1 MGNNGVPPLFTT
13 ISTSIRTGLWFTL
26 LIVMA
31 ATSLLIVAL
40 TVSSREAVAPGT
52 DAGRMAFSFVI
63 FLVLV
68 ATLLGTPTVFISIR
82 ERLGQLSFLHTFLLT
97 VAVGLS
103 FVVVAVPAMLWA
115 VLSTGVSADV
125 WLPTLATAT
134 LEVWAIALLVAASHW
149 ALTSASVAT
158 VTAFGLIAGITL
170 GPVLVVATASFAPP
184 ITQSTKTY
192 FIKWDDPNEPM
203 DPETGYPLNPVCEK
217 SPVTSTT
224 MLTDYT
230 NVSAIIAT
238 TPLAFIS
245 ASITPA
251 IGDYGMPGYE
261 GQGFE
266 STVPTMP
273 AVPVPLDLFSAID
286 VASRSLQIPVQTD
299 PIIVDECANLA
310 EFGTP
315 YPNNGEVDP
324 RDVIAETRSGFVA
337 GAIGQAAFLAT
348 ALGALVGVRART
360 RRS

>member
-1 MGNNGVPPLFTT
+1 MSNNGVPPLFTT
-13 ISTSIRTGLWFTL
+13 ISTSIRTGMWFTL

-40 TVSSREAVAPGT
+40 TVSSREAAAPGT

-82 ERLGQLSFLHTFLLT
+82 ERLGQLSFLHTYLLT

-115 VLSTGVSADV
+115 VLSTSVGVDV
-125 WLPTLATAT
+125 WLPVIGTTA
-134 LEVWAIALLVAASHW
+134 LELGAIALLVALAHW

-170 GPVLVVATASFAPP
+170 GPVLVLATASFAPP

-203 DPETGYPLNPVCEK
+203 DPDTGYPLNPVCEK

-245 ASITPA
+245 ASIIPA
-251 IGDYGMPGYE
+251 IGDYGMPGWE
-261 GQGFE
+261 EPG
-266 STVPTMP
+266 SDTPPTMP

-310 EFGTP
+310 EFGTA

-337 GAIGQAAFLAT
+337 GLIGQGAFLVVAT
-348 ALGALVGVRART
+348 VILSVIRART

>member
-1 MGNNGVPPLFTT
+1 MSNNGVPPLFAT

-40 TVSSREAVAPGT
+40 TVSSREAAAPGT

-68 ATLLGTPTVFISIR
+68 ATLLGIPTVFISIR
-82 ERLGQLSFLHTFLLT
+82 ERLGQLSFLHTYLLT

-125 WLPTLATAT
+125 WLPVIGTTA
-134 LEVWAIALLVAASHW
+134 LEVGVIAVLVALAHW
-149 ALTSASVAT
+149 ALTSGSAAT
-158 VTAFGLIAGITL
+158 VTAFGLVAGVTL
-170 GPVLVVATASFAPP
+170 GPLLVVATASFAPP
-184 ITQSTKTY
+184 ITQSTKTFY
-192 FIKWDDPNEPM
+192 IKYGDGTEPM
-203 DPETGYPLNPVCEK
+203 DPETGFPLNPTCETN
-217 SPVTSTT
+217 PVTSTT

-230 NVSAIIAT
+230 SVSAIIAT

-251 IGDYGMPGYE
+251 IGDYGMPGWKE
-261 GQGFE
+261 PG
-266 STVPTMP
+266 SDTPPTMP

-324 RDVIAETRSGFVA
+324 RDIIAGSESGFVA
-337 GAIGQAAFLAT
+337 GVIGQAAFLAI
-348 ALGALVGVRART
+348 ALGVLVGVRART

>member
-1 MGNNGVPPLFTT
+1 MSTNGVPPLFTT
-13 ISTSIRTGLWFTL
+13 ISTSIRTGMWFTL

-40 TVSSREAVAPGT
+40 TVSSREAAAPGT

-82 ERLGQLSFLHTFLLT
+82 ERLGRLSFLHTYLLT

-125 WLPTLATAT
+125 WLPVIGTTA
-134 LEVWAIALLVAASHW
+134 LEVGVISLLVALAHW

-184 ITQSTKTY
+184 VKQTTANSWIEYTGEDQP
-192 FIKWDDPNEPM
+192 IDPA
-203 DPETGYPLNPVCEK
+203 TGYPLDPTCQSPNWSYSYITDYSSVWAAVEMNPV
-217 SPVTSTT
+217 
-224 MLTDYT
+224 
-230 NVSAIIAT
+230 
-238 TPLAFIS
+238 AFVS
-245 ASITPA
+245 ASIEPA
-251 IGDYGMPGYE
+251 VGDYVMPGYE
-261 GQGFE
+261 GQDVASE
-266 STVPTMP
+266 PTMP
-273 AVPVPLDLFSAID
+273 AVAVPLDLFSGVD
-286 VASRSLQIPVQTD
+286 VAARSLQIPVKTD
-299 PIIVDECANLA
+299 LVNNECDNLA
-310 EFGTP
+310 TYGTP
-315 YPNNGEVDP
+315 YPNNGQVDP
-324 RDVIAETRSGFVA
+324 RSIIAESRSGFLA
-337 GAIGQAAFLAT
+337 GAIGQGAFLVVAT
-348 ALGALVGVRART
+348 VILSVIRART